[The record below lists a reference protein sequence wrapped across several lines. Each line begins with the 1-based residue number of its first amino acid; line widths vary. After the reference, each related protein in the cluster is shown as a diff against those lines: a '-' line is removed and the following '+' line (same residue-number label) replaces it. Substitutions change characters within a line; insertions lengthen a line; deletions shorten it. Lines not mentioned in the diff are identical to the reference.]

1 MAIISRQIGWG
12 TEENLIYQLIKQT
25 SFINSVYPGGQP
37 AFNTGMS
44 KQIGWSN
51 KSNLYYEWLKEIA
64 KWRAHAANC
73 CPTTTTTTTG
83 AP

>member
-1 MAIISRQIGWG
+1 MAIISRQIGWRN
-12 TEENLIYQLIKQT
+12 EENLIYELIKQT
-25 SFINSVYPGGQP
+25 SLITSVYTSGQP

-51 KSNLYYEWLKEIA
+51 KSKLYYEWLKEIA
-64 KWRAHAANC
+64 KWRAIAANC
-73 CPTTTTTTTG
+73 CPATTTTTTV